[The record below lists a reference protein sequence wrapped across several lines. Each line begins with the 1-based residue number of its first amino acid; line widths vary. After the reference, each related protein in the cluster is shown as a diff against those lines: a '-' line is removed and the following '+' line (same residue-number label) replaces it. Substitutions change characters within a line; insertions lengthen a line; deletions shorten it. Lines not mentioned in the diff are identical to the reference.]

1 NGRARHAQTGL
12 AGVSDRAADVAVDR
26 GECEAAGLSEQYFS
40 SRHCE
45 RSEAI
50 HSSASGGMDCFVA
63 MLLAMKRRSAPL
75 RQPPHHLVELFEV
88 AVADLDGAAGVAV
101 VDGHGKTERI
111 AHPLFQRDRVGIL
124 DLPTAAAGLL
134 RLALRHALFM
144 CQCLCLA

>member
-1 NGRARHAQTGL
+1 
-12 AGVSDRAADVAVDR
+12 

-63 MLLAMKRRSAPL
+63 MLLAMTRRSAPL
-75 RQPPHHLVELFEV
+75 RQPSHHLVELFEV

-101 VDGHGKTERI
+101 VDGHGKTEGI
-111 AHPLFQRDRVGIL
+111 ADALLQGNRVGIFC
-124 DLPTAAAGLL
+124 LPAAAAPSLL
-134 RLALRHALFM
+134 RLAFRDTLFM
-144 CQCLCLA
+144 RQLLGLAYVEPLLDD